1 MPRYLCYIF
10 VAQSN
15 ESKSKQVKASIDLPI
30 GVVQHRAKMPPNHL
44 YQPERLEKIEQTL
57 ASQPRVTVA
66 GLANMLRVSPV
77 TVRADLA
84 ALEKRGRVV
93 RVHGGAMPANQAPHE
108 LNFASRAQIHHAAKR
123 AIGKYAASLVRD
135 GDSIFIDAS
144 TTALELARQ
153 VRDRRELT
161 VITNSIRSA
170 QELVTSPNVTVI
182 MPGGIV
188 RREAF
193 SLVGMW
199 SADLIR
205 QFNIGRAFV
214 GARGFTLA
222 EGLTDVNPDEVALK
236 RAIVA
241 IAKEVIALIDHSK
254 WNQVA
259 LASFCSPQ
267 RLSCIISDKRAPRA
281 LVEQAKARGI
291 QVVLV

>member
-1 MPRYLCYIF
+1 MP
-10 VAQSN
+10 A
-15 ESKSKQVKASIDLPI
+15 
-30 GVVQHRAKMPPNHL
+30 NHL
-44 YQPERLEKIEQTL
+44 YQPERFEKIEQAL
-57 ASQPRVTVA
+57 VGQSRISVA
-66 GLANMLRVSPV
+66 GLARLLRVSPV

-84 ALEKRGRVV
+84 ELEKRGRVM
-93 RVHGGAMPANQAPHE
+93 RVHGGAIASPKTAHE
-108 LNFASRAQIHHAAKR
+108 LNFESRAHIQHAAKH

-144 TTALELARQ
+144 TTAFELARG
-153 VRDRRELT
+153 VSDRRELT

-170 QELVTSPNVTVI
+170 QELVTYPNLIVI

-199 SADLIR
+199 SADLIQ
-205 QFNIGRAFV
+205 QFNIGRAFM
-214 GARGFTLA
+214 GARGFTLE

-236 RAIVA
+236 RAIVRV
-241 IAKEVIALIDHSK
+241 AKEVIALIDHSK

-259 LASFCSPQ
+259 LASFCMPGQ
-267 RLSCIISDKRAPRA
+267 LSTIISDKRAPRA
-281 LVEQAKARGI
+281 MVDQAKARGV

>member
-1 MPRYLCYIF
+1 MP
-10 VAQSN
+10 AT
-15 ESKSKQVKASIDLPI
+15 
-30 GVVQHRAKMPPNHL
+30 HL
-44 YQPERLEKIEQTL
+44 YQPERFEKIEQAL
-57 ASQPRVTVA
+57 AGQSPVSVA
-66 GLANMLRVSPV
+66 GLARMLRVSPV

-93 RVHGGAMPANQAPHE
+93 RVHGGAMASPKTALE
-108 LNFASRAQIHHAAKR
+108 LDFESRAHIQHAAKR

-144 TTALELARQ
+144 TTAFELARG
-153 VRDRRELT
+153 VSDRRELT

-170 QELVTSPNVTVI
+170 QELVTYPNLTVI
-182 MPGGIV
+182 MPGGIL

-199 SADLIR
+199 SADLIQ
-205 QFNIGRAFV
+205 QFNIGRAFM
-214 GARGFTLA
+214 GARGFTLE

-236 RAIVA
+236 RAIVRV
-241 IAKEVIALIDHSK
+241 AKEVVALIDHSK

-259 LASFCSPQ
+259 LASFCMPEQ
-267 RLSCIISDKRAPRA
+267 LATIISDKRAPRDLA
-281 LVEQAKARGI
+281 DQARARGV

>member
-1 MPRYLCYIF
+1 
-10 VAQSN
+10 
-15 ESKSKQVKASIDLPI
+15 
-30 GVVQHRAKMPPNHL
+30 MPPNPL
-44 YQPERLEKIEQTL
+44 YQPERLEKIEQAL
-57 ASQPRVTVA
+57 ATQPRVTVA
-66 GLANMLRVSPV
+66 ALASMLRVSPV

-84 ALEKRGRVV
+84 TLEKRGRVL
-93 RVHGGAMPANQAPHE
+93 RVHGGAMPANQTPYE
-108 LNFASRAQIHHAAKR
+108 LNFTSRAQIHHAAKR
-123 AIGKYAASLVRD
+123 AIGKYAASLVHD

-199 SADLIR
+199 SADLIQ
-205 QFNIGRAFV
+205 QFNIGRAFM

-236 RAIVA
+236 RAIA
-241 IAKEVIALIDHSK
+241 AAAKQVIALMDYSK
-254 WNQVA
+254 WNEVA
-259 LASFCSPQ
+259 LASFCPLQ
-267 RLSCIISDKRAPRA
+267 QLSCIVSDKRAPRA